1 MTAGSWTSVSGWPPI
16 RRESGPSN
24 HSTRA
29 RSLTSPLPSSPP
41 PLFPTPPPSER
52 GADPTW
58 TKLLRASLDSAGYL
72 STRIVAA
79 DTGYEVVQQMQADPA
94 FAAAVD
100 VIGVHYPGPT
110 PAAAFTFNKS
120 IFASEM

>member
-1 MTAGSWTSVSGWPPI
+1 VVADSERV
-16 RRESGPSN
+16 
-24 HSTRA
+24 RA
-29 RSLTSPLPSSPP
+29 IQPLHARTLPHLTP
-41 PLFPTPPPSER
+41 PLFPPSPCPHPTPPSER